1 MLQRLMRIFWEMLP
15 IAERAEALP
24 PSRFAVLRGGFACPA
39 NYALTPGQ
47 PNPADPVHLVPP
59 WLRTRGAGILTG
71 FPSATPF
78 GLTLGID

>member
-1 MLQRLMRIFWEMLP
+1 MRIFLETLP

-24 PSRFAVLRGGFACPA
+24 PSRFVVMRGGFAGPA

-47 PNPADPVHLVPP
+47 PNPADLIHLVPP
-59 WLRTRGAGILTG
+59 WLHTSGAGILTG

-78 GLTLGID
+78 GLALGVD